1 MLRRLRRIGLRTQSL
16 LRTISLLRIGLRPT
30 LLRAKSLGTLRLRR
44 ILRWRISLRTEW
56 LRSTL
61 LGRKRLRLR
70 IELLRRVAE
79 LRLPILRLLISLRNN
94 LWDSLRISLRL
105 TQLLRLRLE
114 LRLRPVG
121 SITRQEPLLRMRL
134 RITTSRATLSIRKDE
149 TGQPFA
155 KAHACTARRLLS
167 NLTGFSFDTFN
178 IPRNAGP
185 HANQYPRIS
194 VDVRYA
200 NILCKERAA
209 LHWVLPLHLHLIK
222 IRKRQNTND
231 QGSEH
236 VAQTTHVDFV
246 EQSDQARVATRFDFY
261 LSPFLAAAFTTGDSH
276 RSHHREPARFS
287 MLYLS
292 FRHFGQLSK
301 A

>member
-1 MLRRLRRIGLRTQSL
+1 ML
-16 LRTISLLRIGLRPT
+16 LRLLSMELRPRALLRIGLRPT
-30 LLRAKSLGTLRLRR
+30 LLRTKTLRTLRLRR
-44 ILRWRISLRTEW
+44 ILGLRIGLRPERLRYAL
-56 LRSTL
+56 LRSKS
-61 LGRKRLRLR
+61 LGLRLMGRLR

-79 LRLPILRLLISLRNN
+79 LRLSILRLLISLRNN

-114 LRLRPVG
+114 LRLRPEG
-121 SITRQEPLLRMRL
+121 SITRQETLLRVRL
-134 RITTSRATLSIRKDE
+134 RIATSRATLPIRKDE

-167 NLTGFSFDTFN
+167 NLSGFSFDTFN

-194 VDVRYA
+194 EDVRYA
-200 NILCKERAA
+200 NMLCKERAA
-209 LHWVLPLHLHLIK
+209 LQWLRPLHLHLIK
-222 IRKRQNTND
+222 IRKRQNIND

-246 EQSDQARVATRFDFY
+246 EHPDQARVAT
-261 LSPFLAAAFTTGDSH
+261 
-276 RSHHREPARFS
+276 
-287 MLYLS
+287 
-292 FRHFGQLSK
+292 
-301 A
+301 

>member
-1 MLRRLRRIGLRTQSL
+1 LRTRPL

-44 ILRWRISLRTEW
+44 ILRRRISLRTEW

-61 LGRKRLRLR
+61 LGCKRLRLRLR
-70 IELLRRVAE
+70 IELLRRVCE

-105 TQLLRLRLE
+105 TQLLWLRLE
-114 LRLRPVG
+114 LRLRPEG

-134 RITTSRATLSIRKDE
+134 RIATSWTTLSIRKDE

-167 NLTGFSFDTFN
+167 NLSGFSFDTFN

-194 VDVRYA
+194 EDVRYA
-200 NILCKERAA
+200 NMLCKERAA
-209 LHWVLPLHLHLIK
+209 LQWLRPWHLHLIK
-222 IRKRQNTND
+222 IRKRQNIND

-246 EQSDQARVATRFDFY
+246 EQPDQARVATRFDFY
-261 LSPFLAAAFTTGDSH
+261 LSPPRATAFTAGDSR
-276 RSHHREPARFS
+276 RSHHREPARFG
-287 MLYLS
+287 MLHLS
-292 FRHFGQLSK
+292 FRHFGQHSK